1 MCVFFLSLHYRFN
14 VRDFEYDEKAIDAE
28 RKEKDGLEK
37 DLKKQ
42 FVRSYVMYVCV
53 CMLIITCGVYI
64 VHVSTNLLL

>member
-1 MCVFFLSLHYRFN
+1 MFFLSLHYRFN

-42 FVRSYVMYVCV
+42 FVRSYVVYVCA
-53 CMLIITCGVYI
+53 CL
-64 VHVSTNLLL
+64 